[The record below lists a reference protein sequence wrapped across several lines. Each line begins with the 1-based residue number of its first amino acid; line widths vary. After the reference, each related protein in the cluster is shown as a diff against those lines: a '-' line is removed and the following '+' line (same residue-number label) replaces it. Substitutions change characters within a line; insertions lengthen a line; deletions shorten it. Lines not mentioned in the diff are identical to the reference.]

1 MKSLSLSG
9 VIREVERYA
18 QERGTTLLVALD
30 GRSGAGKSTVSGKIA
45 GRVGA
50 VVVSSDDFYTG
61 GTFDDWA
68 SRSPKEKAALCIDW
82 KRLRTD
88 VLEPLLSG
96 NPAIWHAFDWKTW
109 TGLSEHTFT
118 CEPASII
125 IIDGVYSTRPE
136 LADLIDISILVRLPD
151 KIRRDRLRNR
161 ENEPFLARW
170 HAVWDEAE
178 EFYFTNIRPPSSFD
192 MVLVRR

>member
-1 MKSLSLSG
+1 MNSLSLSG
-9 VIREVERYA
+9 VIREIERYA
-18 QERGTTLLVALD
+18 QKRETSLLVALD
-30 GRSGAGKSTVSGKIA
+30 GRSGAGKSTVSEKIA

-68 SRSPKEKAALCIDW
+68 SRSSKEKAALCIDW
-82 KRLRTD
+82 KRLRAE

-96 NPAIWHAFDWKTW
+96 NSATWRAFDWKTW
-109 TGLSEHTFT
+109 VGLSEHTFS
-118 CEPASII
+118 CKPASII

-136 LADLIDISILVRLPD
+136 LADLIDISILVQLPD
-151 KIRRDRLRNR
+151 DIRRDRLKKR

-178 EFYFTNIRPPSSFD
+178 EFYFTNIRPPSLFD

>member
-1 MKSLSLSG
+1 MKFLSLRD

-18 QERGTTLLVALD
+18 HERRTSLLIALD
-30 GRSGAGKSTVSGKIA
+30 GRSGAGKSTVSDKIA
-45 GRVGA
+45 SRIGA

-68 SRSPKEKAALCIDW
+68 SRSPQEKAALCIDW

-96 NPAIWHAFDWKTW
+96 NSATWRSFDWKTW
-109 TGLSEHTFT
+109 EGLSEHTFS
-118 CEPASII
+118 CKPASII

-151 KIRRDRLRNR
+151 RIRLERVRNR
-161 ENEPFLARW
+161 EKEPFLARW

-178 EFYFTNIRPPSSFD
+178 EYYFTNIRPPSSFD
-192 MVLVRR
+192 LVLVRR